1 MFRKAER
8 KQSYLKIALTG
19 PSGSGKTY
27 SALLMSS
34 GMGKKIAMLDTE
46 NGSGELY
53 SDICNYDIETITPP
67 FTHTKYIEVI
77 KEAQNAGYDV
87 LIIDSLTHVW
97 SGSGGLLEQQ
107 EQIARTKY
115 KGNTWA
121 AWKDITPMHDA
132 LVQAILQSKIHI
144 IATMRSKQD
153 YIQTEDKKIKKVGM
167 APQQREGMDYEFTIV
182 FDIDREKHEAT
193 ASKDRTKLFDNV
205 IEVITADTGRRI
217 MEWSRNGTLEDNYV
231 KISADNVLVK
241 TRTGMTDIKE
251 LSAEQLNKLLDSSL
265 YKLAHEAIKLQ
276 LDQLVDSADL
286 PNDNVPSEKIDV
298 ANLELSDDMFKD
310 DAIDK

>member
-27 SALLMSS
+27 SALLMDS

-53 SDICNYDIETITPP
+53 SDICNYYIETITPP

-193 ASKDRTKLFDNV
+193 ASKDRTKIFDNV

-251 LSAEQLNKLLDSSL
+251 LSVEQLNQLLDSSA

-276 LDQLVDSADL
+276 LDQRVDSADL
-286 PNDNVPSEKIDV
+286 PNANIPSEKIDV

>member
-27 SALLMSS
+27 SALLMAS

-77 KEAQNAGYDV
+77 KEAQNTGCDV

-193 ASKDRTKLFDNV
+193 ASKDRTKIFDNV

-251 LSAEQLNKLLDSSL
+251 LSVEQLNQLLDSSA

-276 LDQLVDSADL
+276 LDQRVDSADL
-286 PNDNVPSEKIDV
+286 PNANVPSEKIDV

>member
-27 SALLMSS
+27 SALLMAS

-193 ASKDRTKLFDNV
+193 ASKDRTKIFDNV

-251 LSAEQLNKLLDSSL
+251 LSVEQLNQLLDSSA

-276 LDQLVDSADL
+276 LDQRVDSADL
-286 PNDNVPSEKIDV
+286 PNANIPSEKIDV